1 MTKIVPAILAK
12 SKEEYQARLTTVR
25 QLTDRFQ
32 VDIIDGEF
40 VDNRTIG
47 LDEVGRMTELKM
59 DIHLMVAEPKSFVE
73 KAITLN
79 PNLIIIQYECGQD
92 ITPHIERIKKS
103 GLQAG
108 VALNPDTKLSKL
120 KPLKDLLDHLLLMAY
135 PAGFAGQKFQPEV
148 LDKLVEARKLY
159 PSVEIGLD
167 GGVTDKNAKK
177 ILQSGF
183 DTVNINSALFEA
195 EDTLNRY
202 SEFLGYLL

>member
-92 ITPHIERIKKS
+92 ITPHLERIKKS

-108 VALNPDTKLSKL
+108 VAVNPDTKLSKL

-183 DTVNINSALFEA
+183 DTVNVNSALFEA

>member
-32 VDIIDGEF
+32 VDSIDGEF

-108 VALNPDTKLSKL
+108 VAVNPDTKLSKL

-183 DTVNINSALFEA
+183 DTVNVNSALFEA

>member
-12 SKEEYQARLTTVR
+12 TKQEYQARLAMVR

-47 LDEVGRMTELKM
+47 LEEVGRMTELKM
-59 DIHLMVAEPKSFVE
+59 DIHLMVADPKSYIE

-79 PNLIIIQYECGQD
+79 PNLIIIQFECGQD
-92 ITPHIERIKKS
+92 ITPQLERIKKS

-108 VALNPDTKLSKL
+108 VAINPDTKLSKV
-120 KPLKDLLDHLLLMAY
+120 KPLGELFDHLLLMAY
-135 PAGFAGQKFQPEV
+135 PAGFSGQKFQPEV
-148 LDKLVEARKLY
+148 IDKLAEARGLFQ
-159 PSVEIGLD
+159 SAEIGLD
-167 GGVTDKNAKK
+167 GGVNEKNAKK
-177 ILQSGF
+177 ILQAGF

-195 EDTLNRY
+195 EDVLNRY

>member
-92 ITPHIERIKKS
+92 ITPHLERIKKS

-108 VALNPDTKLSKL
+108 VAVNPDTKLSKL

-135 PAGFAGQKFQPEV
+135 PAGFAGQKLQPEV

>member
-135 PAGFAGQKFQPEV
+135 PAGFAGQKFRPEV
-148 LDKLVEARKLY
+148 LDKLVEARKLF

>member
-135 PAGFAGQKFQPEV
+135 PAGFARQKFQPEV

-177 ILQSGF
+177 ILQFGF